1 MGNAPGAGVLFL
13 GEAERGVV
21 GVLDL
26 LTLNRDLLNEVLLLY
41 DGAANEMRR
50 WGVEIDKVERPRT
63 EPVRVRGG
71 PWLLVSDTGEFA
83 ISVAVTIGTL
93 STSCHWRC
101 RITDSVAHCIKYQ
114 QKSRRQDF
122 TTYRH

>member
-21 GVLDL
+21 GVLCP
-26 LTLNRDLLNEVLLLY
+26 LTLKRDLLNEVLLLC

-50 WGVEIDKVERPRT
+50 WGAEIDEVERPRT
-63 EPVRVRGG
+63 EAVRVRGG

-83 ISVAVTIGTL
+83 VRAVATIGVL
-93 STSCHWRC
+93 SPSCHWRC
-101 RITDSVAHCIKYQ
+101 RITDFVAHWN
-114 QKSRRQDF
+114 
-122 TTYRH
+122 

>member
-1 MGNAPGAGVLFL
+1 MLFL

-21 GVLDL
+21 GVLAP
-26 LTLNRDLLNEVLLLY
+26 LTLKRDLLNEVPLFC

-50 WGVEIDKVERPRT
+50 WGVEIDEVERPRT

-83 ISVAVTIGTL
+83 VSEVATIGML
-93 STSCHWRC
+93 SPSCH
-101 RITDSVAHCIKYQ
+101 
-114 QKSRRQDF
+114 
-122 TTYRH
+122 